1 MWNMEHFYAYDLFGS
16 APHKQGC
23 QGRRRRKQPADSKNC
38 NNILFY
44 FLCIEGHNRVPSL
57 VNHVL
62 MRYDAFRIEVIEIRW
77 RVPWDHAMPLSNA
90 GTLSYLN
97 LPRNLTNLDKVT

>member
-1 MWNMEHFYAYDLFGS
+1 M
-16 APHKQGC
+16 
-23 QGRRRRKQPADSKNC
+23 
-38 NNILFY
+38 
-44 FLCIEGHNRVPSL
+44 PSL